1 MVTHRSATPGR
12 VGSNLGY
19 GLDATFSFYQNVRF
33 DTYLAGTQTEGRSGD
48 DLSYR
53 GLFDYNGDRY
63 GFTAERLVVEP
74 NFLPEIGFLRRTDMR
89 RNFVQTR
96 FSPRP
101 TRIPHVRKFTTQ
113 ASINYLTNNQNRLDT
128 REIVGLFQTELVNTD
143 VAGIM
148 YTDTFDRPVRPFD
161 VATGVRIPVGEYD
174 FHTLQLSYTGGQQRK
189 ISGAIVYETGTYYG
203 GTQQSISVSAARM
216 EISPACRSNR
226 ACRSTFVDLPQA
238 SFTATVLRTRATY
251 TVTPRMFVSGIV
263 QSNSTTQFDGQ
274 QSAPQM
280 GICARQRA
288 VRRVHGRLRHRVRP
302 SVDRPPKPRL
312 CHQGDSPVST
322 MTGTRRRSHSDDS
335 GTPGPSVGLS

>member
-63 GFTAERLVVEP
+63 GLTAERLVVEP

-101 TRIPHVRKFTTQ
+101 ARIPHVRKFTAQ
-113 ASINYLTNNQNRLDT
+113 ASINYVTNNQNRLDT
-128 REIVGLFQTELVNTD
+128 REIVGVFQTELVNTD
-143 VAGIM
+143 VAGVM

-161 VATGVRIPVGEYD
+161 VATGVRIPVGVYD

-189 ISGAIVYETGTYYG
+189 ISGAILYETGTYYG
-203 GTQQSISVSAARM
+203 GTQQSVSVNAARM
-216 EISPACRSNR
+216 EITPRLSLEPTVSVNL
-226 ACRSTFVDLPQA
+226 VDLPDT
-238 SFTATVLRTRATY
+238 SFTATVVRARATY
-251 TVTPRMFVSGIV
+251 TVTPRMFVSVIAQYNSATASRG
-263 QSNSTTQFDGQ
+263 SNL
-274 QSAPQM
+274 
-280 GICARQRA
+280 
-288 VRRVHGRLRHRVRP
+288 RLRWEYAPGSELFVVYTDDYDTLSRSP
-302 SVDRPPKPRL
+302 SVALRNRAFVVKVNRLFRP
-312 CHQGDSPVST
+312 
-322 MTGTRRRSHSDDS
+322 
-335 GTPGPSVGLS
+335 